1 MGTTI
6 TRWGNSSGVR
16 IPSKVLG
23 ASRFKLGDIVD
34 FVVNARGNIEIV
46 EPAQEH
52 RRVLAPGRLTAEKL
66 YEQYPIDDAEA
77 TTEPAWPND
86 DMAGAEWESWA
97 K

>member
-46 EPAQEH
+46 EPEQEH

-66 YEQYPIDDAEA
+66 YELHPIDAPVAADS
-77 TTEPAWPND
+77 AWPND
-86 DMAGAEWESWA
+86 DMVGAEWESWS